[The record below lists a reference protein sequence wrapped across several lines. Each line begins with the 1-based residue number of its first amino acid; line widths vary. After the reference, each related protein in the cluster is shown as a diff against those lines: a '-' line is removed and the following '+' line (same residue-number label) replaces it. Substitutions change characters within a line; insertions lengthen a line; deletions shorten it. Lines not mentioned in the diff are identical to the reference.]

1 MVTPDLRRAVA
12 VLNAPFGVIDR
23 DAFDANAAAMTER
36 AAGLPIR
43 VASKSLRT
51 PAAIE
56 RALELPGFAGVLTFS
71 LPEALALHAR
81 GIRDIVVA
89 YPSVDRAA
97 LAALAADPAAAA
109 HITLMVDHPAQLDL
123 IETAATAP
131 EAVVR
136 VCIDIDGSLRV
147 AGLHI
152 GARRSP
158 LHEVSEVLG
167 FVGDIAARDHVRL
180 AGLMCYESQVAGVPN
195 AGANP
200 RQAILRRLQARSI
213 RELTERRTAIVTAV
227 RGEAELEFV
236 NGGGTGSLETS
247 AAEGSLTE
255 VAAGSGLFAPAS
267 FDRFAHFRHT
277 PAAYFT
283 APVVRTPAPD
293 WVTVA
298 GGGWIASGA
307 AGIDRLPAVA
317 WPTGLAISATEG
329 MGEVQTPL
337 TGRGTRQLRIGDHV
351 FFRHAKA
358 GELAEHLDFFHI
370 VADGQL
376 IETWETYR
384 GLGWNFETGMSHPQH
399 TPSR

>member
-1 MVTPDLRRAVA
+1 MVTPELRRAVA
-12 VLNAPFGVIDR
+12 HLGAPFGVIDR
-23 DAFDANAAAMTER
+23 DAFDANAAALTER
-36 AAGLPIR
+36 AGGLPIR

-56 RALELPGFAGVLTFS
+56 RALARPGFAGVLAFS
-71 LPEALALHAR
+71 LPEALELHAR
-81 GIRDIVVA
+81 GIGDIVVA

-97 LAALAADPAAAA
+97 LAALTADPAAAA

-123 IETAATAP
+123 IETAAAP

-158 LHEVSEVLG
+158 LHAVREVLG
-167 FVGDIAARDHVRL
+167 LVGDIAARDHVRL
-180 AGLMCYESQVAGVPN
+180 VGLMCYESQVAGVPN
-195 AGANP
+195 AGSSP
-200 RQAILRRLQARSI
+200 RQAILRRLQARSV
-213 RELTERRTAIVTAV
+213 RELAQRRTAIIAAV
-227 RGEAELEFV
+227 RAEAELEFV

-283 APVVRTPAPD
+283 APVVRIPAPD

-298 GGGWIASGA
+298 GGGWVASGA
-307 AGIDRLPAVA
+307 AGPDRLPAVA
-317 WPTGLAISATEG
+317 WPTGLALSPTEG

-337 TGRGTRQLRIGDHV
+337 TGRGARALRIGDHV

-358 GELAEHLDFFHI
+358 GELAEHLDRFHI
-370 VADGQL
+370 VADGRL
-376 IETWETYR
+376 AGTWETYR
-384 GLGWNFETGMSHPQH
+384 GLGWNFETGMTNPQH
-399 TPSR
+399 TPAR

>member
-1 MVTPDLRRAVA
+1 MVTPELRRAVA
-12 VLNAPFGVIDR
+12 HLGAPFGVIDR
-23 DAFDANAAAMTER
+23 DAFDANAAALIER
-36 AAGLPIR
+36 AGGLPIR

-56 RALELPGFAGVLTFS
+56 RALAGPGFAGVLAFS
-71 LPEALALHAR
+71 LPEALELHAR

-97 LAALAADPAAAA
+97 LAALTADPAAAA

-123 IETAATAP
+123 IETAAAP

-158 LHEVSEVLG
+158 LHAVREVLG
-167 FVGDIAARDHVRL
+167 LVGDISARDHVRL
-180 AGLMCYESQVAGVPN
+180 VGLMCYESQVAGVPN
-195 AGANP
+195 AGSSP
-200 RQAILRRLQARSI
+200 RQAILRRLQARSV
-213 RELTERRTAIVTAV
+213 RELAQRRTAIIAAV
-227 RGEAELEFV
+227 RAEAELEFV

-283 APVVRTPAPD
+283 APVVRIPAPD

-298 GGGWIASGA
+298 GGGWVASGA
-307 AGIDRLPAVA
+307 AGPDRLPAVA
-317 WPTGLAISATEG
+317 WPTGLALSPTEG

-337 TGRGTRQLRIGDHV
+337 TGRGARALRIGDPV

-358 GELAEHLDFFHI
+358 GELAEHLDRFHI
-370 VADGQL
+370 VADGRL
-376 IETWETYR
+376 AGAWETYR
-384 GLGWNFETGMSHPQH
+384 GLGWNFETGMTHPED
-399 TPSR
+399 TPAR